1 MRTRLALA
9 QALLPNPN
17 LLILD
22 EPGDGLDPE
31 GIHELRQTILRLN
44 RELGLTILLSSHLLN
59 EVEQLCTGIA
69 VLNQGRKVFEGSLA
83 DIRTERHWLR
93 LRTGDF
99 AAAAREL
106 RGAGLITND
115 REGCLV
121 ELSPAVGADQV
132 VRFLVG
138 QGMAVFEIAP
148 EEQTLET
155 FYLSL
160 MKESRLG
167 QPR

>member
-1 MRTRLALA
+1 
-9 QALLPNPN
+9 
-17 LLILD
+17 
-22 EPGDGLDPE
+22 
-31 GIHELRQTILRLN
+31 
-44 RELGLTILLSSHLLN
+44 
-59 EVEQLCTGIA
+59 
-69 VLNQGRKVFEGSLA
+69 
-83 DIRTERHWLR
+83 
-93 LRTGDF
+93 
-99 AAAAREL
+99 
-106 RGAGLITND
+106 
-115 REGCLV
+115 
-121 ELSPAVGADQV
+121 VGADQV